1 MKTKNVALLG
11 MMIVMAASI
20 SAIAQD
26 KPKPAAKPAAA
37 PTASTVINRQFSNVE
52 SEFVP
57 LAEAMPD
64 DKYDF
69 APTNGEFKG
78 VRTFGQM
85 VKHVAV
91 TNQLLAA
98 SMLGQKAPVSGDEAE
113 NGPTSVKS
121 KAEIVAYLKDSFAN
135 LHKAADGITEA
146 NLLSP
151 IDNAF
156 GGKSKMTRLGA
167 SFIAVGHS
175 FDHYG
180 QLVEYLRMNGII
192 PPASRPP
199 AK

>member
-1 MKTKNVALLG
+1 MSLSLAMLLAS
-11 MMIVMAASI
+11 AA
-20 SAIAQD
+20 AFAQNEAQ
-26 KPKPAAKPAAA
+26 PKPAAKPA
-37 PTASTVINRQFSNVE
+37 PTPTISGVMNRQFGNVE
-52 SEFVP
+52 GEFVS
-57 LAEAMPD
+57 LAEAMPE
-64 DKYDF
+64 DKYNF

-78 VRTFGQM
+78 VRTFSQM

-98 SMLGQKAPVSGDEAE
+98 VMLGEKPPVTGEEAD
-113 NGPTSVKS
+113 NGPAALKS
-121 KAEIVAYLKDSFAN
+121 KAEIVQYLKDSFAN
-135 LHKAADGITEA
+135 LHKAATVTNEA
-146 NLLSP
+146 NLLAP

-156 GGKSKMTRLGA
+156 GPGKMNRLGA
-167 SFIAVGHS
+167 SILAVGHS

>member
-1 MKTKNVALLG
+1 MKLRNTNLLAAALLLLAG
-11 MMIVMAASI
+11 V
-20 SAIAQD
+20 SAVAQD
-26 KPKPAAKPAAA
+26 QAKPAAKPAAA
-37 PTASTVINRQFSNVE
+37 PTVSAVLNRQFSGVE
-52 SEFVP
+52 GQFVP
-57 LAEAMPD
+57 LAEAMPE

-98 SMLGQKAPVSGDEAE
+98 AMLGEKAPVTGDEAE
-113 NGPTSVKS
+113 NGPASVKT
-121 KAEIVAYLKDSFAN
+121 KAEIVAYLKDSYAN
-135 LHKAADGITEA
+135 LHKAAAATSEA

-156 GGKSKMTRLGA
+156 GGSSKMNRLGA
-167 SFIAVGHS
+167 SMLAFGHS

-192 PPASRPP
+192 PPASRP
-199 AK
+199 K

>member
-1 MKTKNVALLG
+1 MKTITAILG
-11 MMIVMAASI
+11 SVLILCSLGQVQAQTQTKDEKKTTSQVVD
-20 SAIAQD
+20 SAV
-26 KPKPAAKPAAA
+26 K
-37 PTASTVINRQFSNVE
+37 RVE
-52 SEFVP
+52 GDFVP
-57 LAEAMPD
+57 LAEAMPEE
-64 DKYDF
+64 KYGF

-91 TNQLLAA
+91 TNQLIAA
-98 SMLGQKAPVSGDEAE
+98 AMLGQKPPVTGGEAE
-113 NGPTSVKS
+113 NGPASVKS
-121 KAEIVAYLKDSFAN
+121 KAEIVAYLKDSYAN
-135 LHKAADGITEA
+135 LHKAAAGTNEA
-146 NLLSP
+146 NLMAP

-156 GGKSKMTRLGA
+156 GGSNKWNRLGA
-167 SFIAVGHS
+167 SMLAFGHS